1 VKMKRTKIASAL
13 LLVAASGWAS
23 AQEVPDSK
31 AVDFTANAD
40 FVAAAEGNA
49 ITLTQT
55 APQGNEVGNES
66 VLSQEGDLNAIVV
79 DVTGD
84 ANEVLASQ
92 MQSGN
97 TLFASI
103 TGNGNFLE
111 SEQDSLDSTAEF
123 LIEGD
128 DNVASLVQLG
138 DGGPFGFIFSRSI
151 NSISGSGNTLSI
163 YQGDGGNWANNAIF
177 GNDNAVFVDQS
188 GDWHESYVREL
199 SGDANEI
206 DVVQDG
212 FYNISDLTVI
222 GSDNEIEID
231 QDGDDNV
238 IGWSMV
244 GDANV
249 LEFEQ
254 DGNGNEIATGAFDGS
269 DNEVNIDQI
278 GDINLA
284 TVETI
289 GGIANTFEINQV
301 GTSNIA
307 YAGVIGLFNEFDLT
321 QVGDANEI
329 SAVNFD
335 GFFNTVEIE
344 QDGDANLA
352 LAQAGIGEST
362 FIADGNIIEMSQE
375 GIENV
380 ASVELASNANSN
392 FNEIMVSQSGE
403 LNLLDLLVNGND
415 NIISVMQ
422 EGVGNWVTDESGGQ
436 FAITGDANTFEVTQM
451 GNDNLVTGSITGN
464 GGTVS
469 VTQVGDYNV
478 ATVVQM

>member
-1 VKMKRTKIASAL
+1 MKKTKIASAL

-23 AQEVPDSK
+23 AQEVPATK
-31 AVDFTANAD
+31 TVDFNASAD
-40 FVAAAEGNA
+40 FVAAAEGNE

-55 APQGNEVGNES
+55 APEGNEVGNES
-66 VLSQEGDLNAIVV
+66 VLSQEGDLNAIFVE
-79 DVTGD
+79 VTGD

-97 TLFASI
+97 TFYASV

-111 SEQDSLDSTAEF
+111 SEQDSLSSTADF
-123 LIEGD
+123 VVEGD
-128 DNVASLVQLG
+128 DNTVSLVQLG
-138 DGGPFGFIFSRSI
+138 DGGPLGFIFNRSI
-151 NSISGSGNTLSI
+151 NSIVGSGNMLSV
-163 YQGDGGNWANNAIF
+163 YQGDGGNWANNAIS
-177 GNDNAVFVDQS
+177 GNDNTVFVDQS

-199 SGDANEI
+199 SGDANVI
-206 DVVQDG
+206 DVIQDG
-212 FYNISDLTVI
+212 YYNISDLTVI

-231 QDGDDNV
+231 QDGDQNV
-238 IGWSMV
+238 IGWTMV
-244 GDANV
+244 GDGNV

-254 DGNGNEIATGAFDGS
+254 DGDGNEITTGVFEGS
-269 DNEVNIDQI
+269 GNEVNIDQI

-284 TVETI
+284 TVETV
-289 GGIANTFEINQV
+289 GGQANTFEINQV
-301 GTSNIA
+301 GEGNTA

-329 SAVNFD
+329 STVNFD
-335 GFFNTVEIE
+335 GILNTVEIE

-352 LAQAGIGEST
+352 LAQAGIGDAT
-362 FIADGNIIEMSQE
+362 YYADGNIIDMSQE
-375 GIENV
+375 GIENT
-380 ASVELASNANSN
+380 ASVELASNVTSSY
-392 FNEIMVSQSGE
+392 NEIMVSQTGE
-403 LNLLDLLVNGND
+403 LNLLDLLVNGDD
-415 NIISVMQ
+415 NVVSVMQ
-422 EGVGNWVTDESGGQ
+422 EGVGNWVTDETGGQ
-436 FAITGDANTFEVTQM
+436 FVISGDMNTFEVTQM